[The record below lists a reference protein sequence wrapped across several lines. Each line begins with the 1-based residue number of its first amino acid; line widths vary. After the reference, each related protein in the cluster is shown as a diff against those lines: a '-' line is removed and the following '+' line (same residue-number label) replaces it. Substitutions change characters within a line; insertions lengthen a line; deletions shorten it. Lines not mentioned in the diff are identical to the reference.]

1 MIRAATTGWN
11 AYYHPSRERHP
22 IVGWTEHDGS
32 PMIIHPTTGS
42 LVPAAGFTTA
52 DGHAFSGVTDEHE
65 KNRRQD
71 EESFRRGAL
80 LSRAW
85 WEKDAETLVA
95 LCAEADADGPRPLS
109 LIVGLLH
116 FFDVFLD
123 DVRRLHDIG
132 KSGSGDVQG
141 YQAAPASNQES

>member
-11 AYYHPSRERHP
+11 AYYYPSRERHS

-32 PMIIHPTTGS
+32 PMIIHPATGS
-42 LVPAAGFTTA
+42 LVPAADFTTA
-52 DGHAFSGVTDEHE
+52 DGHTFSGVTDERE
-65 KNRRQD
+65 KDRRQD
-71 EESFRRGAL
+71 EESFRRGVQ

-116 FFDVFLD
+116 FFDVFLE
-123 DVRRLHDIG
+123 DVKRLHDIG
-132 KSGSGDVQG
+132 KTGSGDVQG
-141 YQAAPASNQES
+141 HRAAATGNQGS